1 MLKNLNYLNI
11 CLNINNKLFIN
22 NNIKNIKKI
31 NPTN

>member
-22 NNIKNIKKI
+22 NNIKSTKKI